1 MHNSGKKLNY
11 NNELLKL
18 FSCLKCL
25 TNKTKIQNTLDQSPK
40 ILIKTEK
47 NTNTHFLL
55 MKNNVNIYLFI
66 CTINKQNITL
76 FIYIFLCSNQKLY
89 HLGIKLKNR
98 KCDYYYD
105 QSQTFAQRSKQ
116 CVNNW
121 STVDM
126 APGGKWIIIIMAE
139 MNAVLLKAYWHKP
152 YQLIFNFI
160 YIIFFNKTFLY
171 FNFNVQCFKAKNRN
185 FSVHVFF

>member
-1 MHNSGKKLNY
+1 MSIYIYLY
-11 NNELLKL
+11 AQ
-18 FSCLKCL
+18 S
-25 TNKTKIQNTLDQSPK
+25 TNKIS
-40 ILIKTEK
+40 
-47 NTNTHFLL
+47 
-55 MKNNVNIYLFI
+55 LF
-66 CTINKQNITL
+66 

-160 YIIFFNKTFLY
+160 YIIFLIKHFFTLILM
-171 FNFNVQCFKAKNRN
+171 
-185 FSVHVFF
+185 FSVSKQKIVTFQFMLFF

>member
-160 YIIFFNKTFLY
+160 YIIFLIKHFFTLILM
-171 FNFNVQCFKAKNRN
+171 
-185 FSVHVFF
+185 FSVSKQKNVTFQFMLFF

>member
-1 MHNSGKKLNY
+1 MSIYIYLY
-11 NNELLKL
+11 AQ
-18 FSCLKCL
+18 S
-25 TNKTKIQNTLDQSPK
+25 TNKIS
-40 ILIKTEK
+40 
-47 NTNTHFLL
+47 
-55 MKNNVNIYLFI
+55 LF
-66 CTINKQNITL
+66 

-89 HLGIKLKNR
+89 HLEIKFKNR

-160 YIIFFNKTFLY
+160 YIIFLIKHFFILILM
-171 FNFNVQCFKAKNRN
+171 
-185 FSVHVFF
+185 FSVSKQKNVTFQFMLFF

>member
-47 NTNTHFLL
+47 ENTNTHFLL

-76 FIYIFLCSNQKLY
+76 FYLY
-89 HLGIKLKNR
+89 L
-98 KCDYYYD
+98 
-105 QSQTFAQRSKQ
+105 
-116 CVNNW
+116 
-121 STVDM
+121 
-126 APGGKWIIIIMAE
+126 P
-139 MNAVLLKAYWHKP
+139 LLKPKTIPPGNKIKKSKMWLLLWSITNIRTEIQAMRQ
-152 YQLIFNFI
+152 QLINSG
-160 YIIFFNKTFLY
+160 YGTWRQVDNH
-171 FNFNVQCFKAKNRN
+171 NHGRN
-185 FSVHVFF
+185 ERCAIESLLAQTISVDF

>member
-1 MHNSGKKLNY
+1 MSIYIYLY
-11 NNELLKL
+11 AQ
-18 FSCLKCL
+18 S
-25 TNKTKIQNTLDQSPK
+25 TNKIS
-40 ILIKTEK
+40 
-47 NTNTHFLL
+47 
-55 MKNNVNIYLFI
+55 LF
-66 CTINKQNITL
+66 

-98 KCDYYYD
+98 KCDYYCD

-171 FNFNVQCFKAKNRN
+171 FNFNVQCFKAKKSN
-185 FSVHVFF
+185 FSVHVIFLTFYVRNSKL

>member
-1 MHNSGKKLNY
+1 MSIYIYLY
-11 NNELLKL
+11 AQ
-18 FSCLKCL
+18 S
-25 TNKTKIQNTLDQSPK
+25 TNKIS
-40 ILIKTEK
+40 
-47 NTNTHFLL
+47 
-55 MKNNVNIYLFI
+55 LF
-66 CTINKQNITL
+66 

-89 HLGIKLKNR
+89 HLGIKFKNR
-98 KCDYYYD
+98 KCDYYY

-160 YIIFFNKTFLY
+160 YIFFLIKHFFILILM
-171 FNFNVQCFKAKNRN
+171 
-185 FSVHVFF
+185 FSVSKQKIVTFQFMLFF